1 MRINIIDQFIESCK
15 NYKYSGDDISD
26 EKLKDMLVKSLLILI
41 YAEFEKC
48 FNKLVLDRCPG
59 ITDIS
64 ILEFIK
70 NNSSIRSLKLSSIR
84 GFIGQFGEKHKNEFN
99 RLIGENSPC
108 ALNFESLRNNRNSVA
123 HGDGSS
129 ATFSEVVQYYQ
140 DAHLVLDHFKKALWM

>member
-1 MRINIIDQFIESCK
+1 MSEQKVSDFNSGEITNRGDIDIDELEF
-15 NYKYSGDDISD
+15 

-48 FNKLVLDRCPG
+48 FNKLVLDRCSE

-84 GFIGQFGEKHKNEFN
+84 GFIGQFGEKHKNEFK
-99 RLIGENSPC
+99 RLVGENS
-108 ALNFESLRNNRNSVA
+108 
-123 HGDGSS
+123 
-129 ATFSEVVQYYQ
+129 
-140 DAHLVLDHFKKALWM
+140 LVF